1 MESAG
6 EQGPVAARL
15 LARHGEPATRLVANP
30 RRLALCAAHG
40 DEAALALIRHGD
52 LAEPLI
58 AGLGRPAA
66 RALTS
71 LGPRQAR
78 RLAILADSGE
88 LARIG
93 RTPEL
98 LAVVARFGD
107 RAMSFI
113 WDHKGALAVS
123 AALAAFLADPR
134 PFLDGAQTLAGA
146 VARPLAAVPGRVAT
160 ELARHVDWRLVTL
173 CGATLIA
180 VAVVLRR
187 PRRPH
192 P

>member
-6 EQGPVAARL
+6 ERGPVAARL

-52 LAEPLI
+52 LAEPLV
-58 AGLGRPAA
+58 ARLGRPAA
-66 RALTS
+66 RALAA

-78 RLAILADSGE
+78 RLAILADSGD

-98 LAVVARFGD
+98 LAVVTRFGD
-107 RAMSFI
+107 RAMAFV
-113 WDHKGALAVS
+113 WDHKGRWPSRLCWRRS
-123 AALAAFLADPR
+123 WPTRGPSSTGPR
-134 PFLDGAQTLAGA
+134 LWP
-146 VARPLAAVPGRVAT
+146 VPSPGRWPRCPAESPPSWRVVSTGGSSPCA
-160 ELARHVDWRLVTL
+160 AR
-173 CGATLIA
+173 TLIA

-187 PRRPH
+187 PRRPR